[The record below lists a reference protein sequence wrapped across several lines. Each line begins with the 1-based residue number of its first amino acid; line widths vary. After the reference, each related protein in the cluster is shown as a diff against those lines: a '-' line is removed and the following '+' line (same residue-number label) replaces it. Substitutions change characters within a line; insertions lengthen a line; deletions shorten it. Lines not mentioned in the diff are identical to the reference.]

1 MTKNI
6 SQSDYGL
13 FVSIYL
19 LIITFYPIISFGL
32 FDYGI
37 DIYEKENFL
46 SYLWFKKAFKI
57 ILYLSLIFLILSF
70 TYSYLFISN
79 LKTFY
84 LVIILSFSILGQMMF
99 ELTTIRFKL
108 YNDYLHYSLWNL
120 IPNLIRLILL
130 YFYFLIFP
138 KYKIY
143 EIALIYSFSALIITI
158 LGIYILRK
166 FYNNSYKLYS
176 DYIKNNTFN
185 TSNNIIY
192 IKDVF
197 YKGIPYSIIP
207 FLFLIYYQSDVYII
221 KFYLG
226 NDAAAIYNIAFIFL
240 AVSFLIPNSI
250 QKIIIQRIHNLF
262 YNDLNEYL
270 KLQIY
275 NTLFM
280 LLLGLIIMLI
290 IFILGYF
297 VILNLLDKNYFQ
309 SIAILKILILC
320 VPIHFASKIFD
331 VSLQVSKFIKNKLYI
346 LLFAAI
352 LNLILN
358 IVFIPKYGAISAAY
372 TTLLTE
378 LSLLLI
384 FISLFTKNYI
394 KYSK

>member
-1 MTKNI
+1 M
-6 SQSDYGL
+6 
-13 FVSIYL
+13 
-19 LIITFYPIISFGL
+19 

-130 YFYFLIFP
+130 YFYFLISP
-138 KYKIY
+138 KYEIY
-143 EIALIYSFSALIITI
+143 EIALIYSFSALIITL
-158 LGIYILRK
+158 LGMYILRK
-166 FYNNSYKLYS
+166 FYINLYKLYS

-185 TSNNIIY
+185 TSNNIIN

-297 VILNLLDKNYFQ
+297 IILNLLDKNYFQ

-352 LNLILN
+352 LNLTLN
-358 IVFIPKYGAISAAY
+358 IVFIPKYGVISAAY